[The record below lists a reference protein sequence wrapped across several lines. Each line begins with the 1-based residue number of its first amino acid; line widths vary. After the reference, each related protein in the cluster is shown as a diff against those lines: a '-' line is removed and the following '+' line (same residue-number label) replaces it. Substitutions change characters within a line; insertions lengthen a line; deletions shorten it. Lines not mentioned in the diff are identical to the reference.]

1 MMNVN
6 LLSKITDYV
15 LLNVCSLHSSGLYS
29 GKSGVS
35 LALFEVSGLLKD
47 NYLEERAF
55 ELLEESL
62 LYNGD
67 DLSFHKGYSGI
78 RFALLYLVEHRF
90 VDADINELFGKQE
103 QQLQAFT
110 GELLPVASIPDT
122 PLSVCIDRLYL
133 LRCNE
138 ERNREEIEWLES
150 FLFSASEDELERKLL
165 AIMGPKGV
173 DISYGGG
180 LSRWLLYTVYVESL
194 KRGLDTSRFSR
205 LFNPLPQ
212 WKR

>member
-62 LYNGD
+62 LYKGD

-103 QQLQAFT
+103 QQLQVFPI
-110 GELLPVASIPDT
+110 LLCPYA
-122 PLSVCIDRLYL
+122 
-133 LRCNE
+133 
-138 ERNREEIEWLES
+138 
-150 FLFSASEDELERKLL
+150 
-165 AIMGPKGV
+165 
-173 DISYGGG
+173 
-180 LSRWLLYTVYVESL
+180 
-194 KRGLDTSRFSR
+194 
-205 LFNPLPQ
+205 
-212 WKR
+212 